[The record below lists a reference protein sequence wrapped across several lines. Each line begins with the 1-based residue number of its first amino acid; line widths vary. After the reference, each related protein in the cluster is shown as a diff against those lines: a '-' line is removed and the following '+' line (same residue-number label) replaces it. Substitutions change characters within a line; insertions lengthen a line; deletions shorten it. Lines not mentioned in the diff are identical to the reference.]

1 MLAPGLVHL
10 GGVSS
15 GILSR
20 LGTLLPRLSWL
31 VLALP
36 LLVPWLPLWELCSD
50 PILKFLAIHRNQ
62 ETRSVYYKTASAKS
76 DCIQYIPYW
85 YHQSSEC
92 IIVSYND
99 FPKFWWN
106 LSNQE
111 NSHFIYL
118 FFYIHIY
125 CLYKYFIYLC
135 VLGLFQNIYLSD
147 TSYFQFVCWTADS
160 PVNFCQSL
168 II

>member
-111 NSHFIYL
+111 NWKEYKIIFQQKISI
-118 FFYIHIY
+118 YIHIFHSTSVFSQVF
-125 CLYKYFIYLC
+125 LILAK
-135 VLGLFQNIYLSD
+135 QNA
-147 TSYFQFVCWTADS
+147 CWCFD
-160 PVNFCQSL
+160 CSL
-168 II
+168 